1 MRAPAAKSRRETVE
15 LFISPSAASRR
26 AAAGERIS
34 GRLRPPAPRQ
44 QGRIAQLAEQPRG
57 NQSAGV
63 SVVRVH
69 VRPPH
74 EPLIN
79 NNMKL
84 IGLIKKAW
92 RKLLRK
98 KDYGVEVVRL
108 PDGGSYIRATHSLIS
123 VGDVSTFGEDSVV
136 EKLQTPAIGAN
147 EANYRQWS
155 GEYWI

>member
-1 MRAPAAKSRRETVE
+1 MVI
-15 LFISPSAASRR
+15 ISLSAASRR

-34 GRLRPPAPRQ
+34 GRLRSPAPRQ

-74 EPLIN
+74 KPIIN
-79 NNMKL
+79 NNTKL

-108 PDGGSYIRATHSLIS
+108 PDGRSYVRVTHSLIS
-123 VGDVSTFGEDSVV
+123 SGDMSPFGEDSVV
-136 EKLQTPAIGAN
+136 EKLQTPAIGTD
-147 EANYRQWS
+147 EPDYRQWH